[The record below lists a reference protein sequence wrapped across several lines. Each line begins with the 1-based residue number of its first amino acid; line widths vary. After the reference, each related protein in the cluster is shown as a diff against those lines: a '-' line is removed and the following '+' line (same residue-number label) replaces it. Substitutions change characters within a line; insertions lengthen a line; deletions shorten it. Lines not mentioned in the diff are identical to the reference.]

1 MIKNKKIKRA
11 IEVLRE
17 MNLGR
22 NLRYMYEAH
31 MKKVRD
37 RKAQD
42 DYVRDEGIAEGF
54 ELGTAKGIELG
65 TAKGIAL
72 GKAEVILMFLDGKG
86 EIPAKLAA
94 MIQEEKNPDKLNKW
108 VKKAAEVK
116 SVEEFENVLLHS
128 TDSPES

>member
-1 MIKNKKIKRA
+1 
-11 IEVLRE
+11 
-17 MNLGR
+17 
-22 NLRYMYEAH
+22 
-31 MKKVRD
+31 MKEVRD

-54 ELGTAKGIELG
+54 ELG

-94 MIQEEKNPDKLNKW
+94 MIQEEKNPDKLNEW